1 MQASKHLYMTNE
13 ANYGSNQD
21 HEQVR
26 YEVNHTS
33 VIEPDALGSAL
44 DLDPKTLKFGY
55 LQIDNEWTGKM
66 IWELKNG

>member
-1 MQASKHLYMTNE
+1 MRASKHIYITNE
-13 ANYGSNQD
+13 AEDSYQD
-21 HEQVR
+21 HEQVW

-33 VIEPDALGSAL
+33 TIEPDAFGLAL

-55 LQIDNEWTGKM
+55 LQIDNEWKGKM